1 MALHRYVKQLSTLV
15 ILVVLSGSPAYA
27 DTGFEV
33 WVQALKTEARSQ
45 GTDPALLD
53 QVFQGMKPLP
63 KVLQY
68 DRHQPESTITFE
80 QYRTRTVTRER
91 IRKGR
96 ELLARHHTLLQ
107 NIGRQ
112 YGVQP
117 RFLVALWGVETDY
130 GRHTGQFHV
139 LEALATLAYD
149 GRRSAYFRKEL
160 LNALAILQEGSI
172 SLPMMKGSWAGAMGH
187 IQFMPSSFRQFA
199 VDADGDGR
207 KDIWTTPADIFASAA
222 NYLSQSGWQE
232 GERWGRRAT
241 LPSEFN
247 ASHATLNIQKPLHDW
262 HRLGVRRANGA
273 QLPLAAMDGS
283 IVLPS
288 GGKGP
293 AYLVYENFRVT
304 MKWNRSQY
312 FAISVGLLADAIV
325 Q

>member
-1 MALHRYVKQLSTLV
+1 MVLHRYMKPFSMLV
-15 ILVVLSGSPAYA
+15 IFIVFSGLPAYA
-27 DTGFEV
+27 DTRFEV

-45 GTDPALLD
+45 GITPALLD
-53 QVFQGMKPLP
+53 RVFHGMTPLP
-63 KVLQY
+63 KVLQL
-68 DRHQPESTITFE
+68 DRQQPESTITFE
-80 QYRTRTVTRER
+80 QYRTRTVTRDR

-96 ELLARHHTLLQ
+96 ELLVQHWTLLQ
-107 NIGRQ
+107 NIGQR
-112 YGVQP
+112 YGVPP
-117 RFLVALWGVETDY
+117 RFLVALWGVETNY
-130 GRHTGQFHV
+130 GRYTGQFHV

-160 LNALAILQEGSI
+160 LDALAILQEGSI

-187 IQFMPSSFRQFA
+187 VQFMPSSFRQFA

-207 KDIWTTPADIFASAA
+207 KDLWTTPADIFASAA
-222 NYLSQSGWQE
+222 NYLAQSGWQE

-241 LPSEFN
+241 LPSGFN
-247 ASHATLNIQKPLHDW
+247 MSHATLNIQKSLHDW
-262 HRLGVRRANGA
+262 HRLGVRRADGTR
-273 QLPLAAMDGS
+273 LPLAAMDGS
-283 IVLPS
+283 IVLPG

-293 AYLVYENFRVT
+293 AYLVYKNFRVT